1 MSAIDDGSNSDY
13 ASGGGAPIPIL
24 HAGPLDRKPSVKGGP
39 YSHGVSGVRGQ
50 YGIMKIIDN
59 GGKDLCVEWK
69 IKDNKGEFVLN
80 SDGDQ
85 LEHSF
90 CFQLD
95 N

>member
-1 MSAIDDGSNSDY
+1 ME
-13 ASGGGAPIPIL
+13 
-24 HAGPLDRKPSVKGGP
+24 
-39 YSHGVSGVRGQ
+39 Q

-80 SDGDQ
+80 SDGHQ